1 MLPLLLTAEADEAD
15 FLLSFAFFGDFS
27 LSADV
32 PADEL
37 SLSESALLSVVAAPA
52 AMLSSAF
59 TPAAVSDTSELSC
72 PFTASFTAVLS
83 VDVSV
88 TLSATLSVAFFS
100 VLSVFDVFFEL
111 VQAADETAIVNA
123 SNVINNFFFIV
134 MPPDY
139 QNQNK
144 VTQAP
149 YHNTDM
155 LH

>member
-1 MLPLLLTAEADEAD
+1 MNAWQI
-15 FLLSFAFFGDFS
+15 FLH
-27 LSADV
+27 
-32 PADEL
+32 
-37 SLSESALLSVVAAPA
+37 
-52 AMLSSAF
+52 
-59 TPAAVSDTSELSC
+59 
-72 PFTASFTAVLS
+72 ASFTAVLS

-111 VQAADETAIVNA
+111 VQAADETAIVSA